1 MAVIV
6 QSVEI
11 TLIYKT
17 CLMIIPI
24 KLLIICQFS
33 LGVSAIIKKL
43 HMIIR
48 FFHRCMVYSNKKFGK
63 VYFVYNLAKL
73 FVNLSTSL
81 AEYCFLIIFLVVM
94 SSLLTAWKSGV
105 YFFILKF
112 ISSEYEMDI
121 NKPLKY
127 IIFILLYSKII

>member
-1 MAVIV
+1 
-6 QSVEI
+6 
-11 TLIYKT
+11 
-17 CLMIIPI
+17 
-24 KLLIICQFS
+24 
-33 LGVSAIIKKL
+33 
-43 HMIIR
+43 
-48 FFHRCMVYSNKKFGK
+48 VYSNKKFGK

-94 SSLLTAWKSGV
+94 SSLLTAWKSGA

>member
-1 MAVIV
+1 M
-6 QSVEI
+6 EI

-17 CLMIIPI
+17 CLLIIPI

-94 SSLLTAWKSGV
+94 SSLLTAWKSGA